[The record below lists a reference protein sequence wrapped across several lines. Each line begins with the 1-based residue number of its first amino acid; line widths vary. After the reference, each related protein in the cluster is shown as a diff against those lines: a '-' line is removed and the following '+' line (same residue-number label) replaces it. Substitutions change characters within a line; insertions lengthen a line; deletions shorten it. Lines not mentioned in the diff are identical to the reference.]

1 MPGVELGWPG
11 TALPVECPTGFLH
24 PSLARGRRPSQ
35 HLTPNGQVQ
44 QVVPPGGLVRLFV
57 PPGFDSFRPG
67 LTPRSIWRDMMKS
80 AGMIASR

>member
-1 MPGVELGWPG
+1 MPDPISAPEPG
-11 TALPVECPTGFLH
+11 
-24 PSLARGRRPSQ
+24 SRPSTFA

-67 LTPRSIWRDMMKS
+67 FDAEEHL
-80 AGMIASR
+80 AGHDDVGRHDRQQIGGSDP